1 MTRLGILVGTRGR
14 GSNMRRLV
22 EACQDGTLSATPVV
36 FLPAPDTPAGQV
48 ARELG
53 VATVVAM
60 NLSEAILGA
69 DLDLLCL
76 AGYMRL
82 VPPDVLAHLPR
93 RVLNIHPAL
102 LPKFGGKGMY
112 GRHVHEAVLA
122 AGETESGA
130 TVHYV
135 TERYDEGDIVDQE
148 KCPVLPGDTAESL
161 AERVLACEHRLY
173 PRAVS
178 KVLAGG

>member
-14 GSNMRRLV
+14 GSNMRRLI
-22 EACQDGTLSATPVV
+22 EACQEGVLPATPIV
-36 FLPAPDTPAGQV
+36 FLPSPDAPAGQV

-53 VATVVAM
+53 VTTVNAG
-60 NLSEAILGA
+60 NLPGAILGEE
-69 DLDLLCL
+69 LDLLCL
-76 AGYMRL
+76 AGYLRL
-82 VPPDVLAHLPR
+82 VPAEVLAHLPR

-102 LPKFGGKGMY
+102 LPKFGGQGMY

-135 TERYDEGDIVDQE
+135 TERYDEGDIIDQE
-148 KCPVLPGDTAESL
+148 RCPVLPGDTVETL

-173 PRAVS
+173 PRAVK
-178 KVLAGG
+178 KVLDGG

>member
-1 MTRLGILVGTRGR
+1 
-14 GSNMRRLV
+14 
-22 EACQDGTLSATPVV
+22 
-36 FLPAPDTPAGQV
+36 
-48 ARELG
+48 
-53 VATVVAM
+53 
-60 NLSEAILGA
+60 
-69 DLDLLCL
+69 
-76 AGYMRL
+76 
-82 VPPDVLAHLPR
+82 
-93 RVLNIHPAL
+93 
-102 LPKFGGKGMY
+102 MY